1 MWWERL
7 GVAPIRPQDADDS
20 WHSAELTVK
29 SVSLLERAVK
39 ASGGAGAVGWW
50 VTPWENTPKGPQAT
64 LTVYFAKRTHAKN
77 FQANPPISQK
87 R

>member
-7 GVAPIRPQDADDS
+7 GVAPVRPQDAEDG
-20 WHSAELTVK
+20 WHNAELTVK

-39 ASGGAGAVGWW
+39 AAGGAGAVGWW
-50 VTPWENTPKGPQAT
+50 VSPWENTPKGPHAT
-64 LTVYFAKRTHAKN
+64 LTVYFAKRTQAKN